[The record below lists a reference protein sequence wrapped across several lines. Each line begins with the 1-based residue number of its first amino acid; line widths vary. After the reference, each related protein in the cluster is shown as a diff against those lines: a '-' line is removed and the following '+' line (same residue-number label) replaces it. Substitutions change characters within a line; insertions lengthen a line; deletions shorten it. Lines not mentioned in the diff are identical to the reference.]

1 MSNAILARLWR
12 ATVGRSELLRF
23 VIVGGVGFLV
33 DAGVLM
39 ALTRGAGLDP
49 YSGRVVSFVAASST
63 TWWLNRIFTFTRA
76 ARHPVARQWASFV
89 VVSIGG
95 ALINYGV
102 YVATLQSW
110 PLALQ
115 WPVLGVAFGSLAG
128 LCFNFPAAK
137 LLVFRTARADPSR
150 GNSRS

>member
-1 MSNAILARLWR
+1 MSDAPLARLWR
-12 ATVGRSELLRF
+12 ATIGRSELLRF

-49 YSGRVVSFVAASST
+49 YSGRVLSFLAASST

-76 ARHPVARQWASFV
+76 ARHPLARQWARFV
-89 VVSIGG
+89 IVSIGG

-115 WPVLGVAFGSLAG
+115 WPVIGVAFGSLAG

-137 LLVFRTARADPSR
+137 LLVFRAVRADPSQ